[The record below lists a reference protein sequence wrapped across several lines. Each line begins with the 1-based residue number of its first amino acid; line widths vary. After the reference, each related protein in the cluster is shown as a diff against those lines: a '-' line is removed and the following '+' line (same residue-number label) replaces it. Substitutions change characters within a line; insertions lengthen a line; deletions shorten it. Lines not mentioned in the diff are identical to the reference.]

1 MSVRLFYDRWPQY
14 HRRLLDAVPT
24 WSDEVLALRASPEHM
39 AIWAIVGHIAAT
51 RVYWLCHVTGEP
63 GAEATPFA
71 GPYGDGWEDD
81 PDHPRSAEELASALE
96 STWSIIDRVLDTWS
110 PADLETDVERW
121 YGTER
126 QVHTKSSILQRLI
139 SHEAYHVGEIS
150 QTLGVHGLPEVYI
163 WRAY

>member
-39 AIWAIVGHIAAT
+39 AIWAIVGHIAST

-96 STWSIIDRVLDTWS
+96 STWLIIDRVLDRWS
-110 PADLETDVERW
+110 PADLETEVERW
-121 YGTER
+121 YRAER
-126 QVHTKSSILQRLI
+126 QVHTKTSILQRLI

-150 QTLGVHGLPEVYI
+150 QTLGVHELPEVYI